1 VTSPAPPRLAP
12 LVASGPSFRRRLFDR
27 GSTVACYLAALIVI
41 SPLALILWHVVRLGL
56 PGLTPDFFFHLPKPV
71 GETGGGVANAIV
83 GTALMVLLGTLFSV
97 PIGVGAGLYLAEHG
111 DGRFGT
117 LVRTTADVLSGVPS
131 IVIGVAAY
139 GLVVVP
145 MGRFSGLAGGVALSI
160 IMLPTIVRSTEEVVR
175 LVPRSYREAA
185 LALGAPRW
193 RVIQQIVLP
202 AAAPAVMTAVLLA
215 LARAAGETA
224 PLLFTALGS
233 RFWSASLDR
242 PMASLPVYIFDYARA
257 PYDDWNRQAWSAAL
271 VLLMLVTLVSAL
283 VRLTVRRVPR
293 R

>member
-1 VTSPAPPRLAP
+1 
-12 LVASGPSFRRRLFDR
+12 LVASGPSLGRRLVDR

-56 PGLTPDFFFHLPKPV
+56 PGMTPAFFLHLPKPV
-71 GETGGGVANAIV
+71 GELGGGVANAIV
-83 GTALMVLLGTLFSV
+83 GTGLMVLVGTAMAV
-97 PIGVGAGLYLAEHG
+97 PFGVGAGLFLSEHG
-111 DGRFGT
+111 NGRFGT

-145 MGRFSGLAGGVALSI
+145 MGHFSGFAGSVALAI

-185 LALGAPRW
+185 LALGAPQW
-193 RVIQQIVLP
+193 RVIQNIVLP
-202 AAAPAVMTAVLLA
+202 AAAPAVVTAVLLA

-233 RFWSASLDR
+233 RFWSVSLGQ

-283 VRLTVRRVPR
+283 VRFSVRRVPR